1 MNKQQTAQYIHQI
14 ISASAG
20 IMGSWGVSEISATEY
35 DNMYGLKIKVNGF
48 QHTGNVI
55 ITLNTKKDLFE
66 IFLFNQ
72 DDKVIKRVKGGAYI
86 DNLVGVLDELI
97 ETGNMSNEVYQQK
110 VNKWLNETF

>member
-1 MNKQQTAQYIHQI
+1 MNKQQTAQYIYQI

-20 IMGSWGVSEISATEY
+20 IMGSWGASEISATEY

-48 QHTGNVI
+48 EHTGNVI
-55 ITLNTKKDLFE
+55 ITLNTARDLFD
-66 IFLFNQ
+66 IFLFN
-72 DDKVIKRVKGGAYI
+72 DKDQIIKILKGGAYI

-97 ETGNMSNEVYQQK
+97 ETGNMSDEMYQKK